1 MYANVIPGRIGRR
14 LRDFAPV
21 ALCCATPNVL
31 VVNPDVPARTVPEL
45 LALARAKPDE
55 LAYASAGPGSSNHLT
70 MELLELQAG
79 VDLLHVPYK
88 GSAPAQL
95 DLLGGRVQV
104 RFDNAPN
111 VLPQI
116 RGGKLRALAV
126 TTPQRFALL
135 PDLPTVADAGVK
147 DFDVSVWFGVPA
159 PAATP
164 RPVIDALNREINR
177 ILLLPEVLALLK
189 NQGAEP
195 IGGSP
200 EQFGLHI
207 RSQLAKWAPVVQR
220 AGSGWIEGWAFT
232 QRLTGAQ
239 RAPL

>member
-45 LALARAKPDE
+45 LALARAKPGE

-95 DLLGGRVQV
+95 DLLGGRGQV
-104 RFDNAPN
+104 RFDTPPMCCSRSAAASYAPW
-111 VLPQI
+111 
-116 RGGKLRALAV
+116 R
-126 TTPQRFALL
+126 
-135 PDLPTVADAGVK
+135 
-147 DFDVSVWFGVPA
+147 
-159 PAATP
+159 
-164 RPVIDALNREINR
+164 
-177 ILLLPEVLALLK
+177 
-189 NQGAEP
+189 
-195 IGGSP
+195 
-200 EQFGLHI
+200 
-207 RSQLAKWAPVVQR
+207 
-220 AGSGWIEGWAFT
+220 
-232 QRLTGAQ
+232 
-239 RAPL
+239 

>member
-1 MYANVIPGRIGRR
+1 M
-14 LRDFAPV
+14 
-21 ALCCATPNVL
+21 
-31 VVNPDVPARTVPEL
+31 
-45 LALARAKPDE
+45 
-55 LAYASAGPGSSNHLT
+55 
-70 MELLELQAG
+70 LQ
-79 VDLLHVPYK
+79 
-88 GSAPAQL
+88 
-95 DLLGGRVQV
+95 
-104 RFDNAPN
+104 
-111 VLPQI
+111 QI

-126 TTPQRFALL
+126 TTPRRFALL

-147 DFDVSVWFGVPA
+147 DLDVSVWFGVLA

-177 ILLLPEVLALLK
+177 ILLLPDVLALLK

-220 AGSGWIEGWAFT
+220 AGI
-232 QRLTGAQ
+232 RLV
-239 RAPL
+239 